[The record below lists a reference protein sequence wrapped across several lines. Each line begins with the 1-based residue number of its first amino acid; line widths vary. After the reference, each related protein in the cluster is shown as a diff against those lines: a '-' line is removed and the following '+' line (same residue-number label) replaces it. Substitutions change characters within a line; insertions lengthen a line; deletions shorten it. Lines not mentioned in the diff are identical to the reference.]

1 MKPFQFRSCVC
12 VILLSMLLV
21 GDYEWLVG
29 VAGNQQRDTLMT
41 FVTADA
47 LKTLVQF
54 NTSAFG
60 LKSVYKPE
68 LIK

>member
-1 MKPFQFRSCVC
+1 
-12 VILLSMLLV
+12 MLLV

-29 VAGNQQRDTLMT
+29 VAGNQQRDTLMR

-47 LKTLVQF
+47 LKTLVEF